1 MRILVV
7 DDDEANR
14 TVMCELI
21 EILNH
26 NAFGA
31 ANRREALELMRS
43 ETPDAAFIDLR
54 LAGDSGLDIAR
65 DRRREESENSL
76 PRIVLYGLTGD
87 ATDEAVN
94 ACLAVGMDDCLF
106 KPVYLEVLESQ
117 LNKLAET
124 R

>member
-1 MRILVV
+1 
-7 DDDEANR
+7 
-14 TVMCELI
+14 MCELI